1 VFLTAINVL
10 RVDKSRLNADS
21 IKSVY
26 ISVSNPGEPIDPA
39 MHDSHK
45 SADGRASPRRADE

>member
-1 VFLTAINVL
+1 VL